1 MSMTDMTSLCA
12 KIEAA
17 KTSGLGITL
26 DAAELNGFLSMA
38 SLLGTIAPARDA
50 ADPDEIITIAEI
62 CAKLKI
68 SRQTLYRWRRDG
80 KFTPQPVNVQAT
92 RWLRSEFSQW
102 LRERTV

>member
-17 KTSGLGITL
+17 KASGLGITL
-26 DAAELNGFLSMA
+26 DDAELNGLLSMA
-38 SLLGTIAPARDA
+38 TLLGTITPARD

-80 KFTPQPVNVQAT
+80 KFMPQPVNVQAT

-102 LRERTV
+102 LRERSA